1 MAVVIPVSGSTGIK
15 KFLQTI
21 TGRLG
26 NAPEVRVG
34 FLDDATYPDTGESV
48 ALVAYANEYGDS
60 AHGRPPRPFMRNT
73 IAAHKGEW
81 GKAVALNL
89 RATGYD
95 AKKTLDRVGQGIA
108 GQMKQSIIDLTDP
121 PLAPSTIARKG
132 FDKPL
137 IDTSH
142 MLNSV
147 DYEVS
152 E

>member
-1 MAVVIPVSGSTGIK
+1 MATVVNVSGSTGIK

-26 NAPEVRVG
+26 KAPSVNVG
-34 FLDDATYPDTGESV
+34 FLEEATYPDTGESV

-60 AHGRPPRPFMRNT
+60 ARGRPPRPFMRNM
-73 IAAHKGEW
+73 IAKHKSEW
-81 GKAVALNL
+81 GPAVSKNL
-89 RATGYD
+89 KDTGYD
-95 AKKTLDRVGQGIA
+95 AKKTLDRMGQGIA

-132 FDKPL
+132 FAKPL

-147 DYEVS
+147 DYEVK

>member
-1 MAVVIPVSGSTGIK
+1 MADVISVGGSGS
-15 KFLQTI
+15 LQKYLQSLQSK
-21 TGRLG
+21 LG
-26 NAPEVRVG
+26 KEPEVRVG
-34 FLDDATYPDTGESV
+34 FLSDATYPDTGESV

-95 AKKTLDRVGQGIA
+95 AKKTLDRMGQGIA

-147 DYEVS
+147 GYEVS